1 VNPVS
6 VSIGG
11 GINSTGLVCGKY
23 ERGEPIDLNL
33 FSDPGAEK
41 PETYR
46 HIERLESWLVA
57 RGYPGITIVRHPSE
71 TLEEQCL
78 RQKTLPSIVVG
89 FRSCSDHFK
98 IRPQNHFLKQWQPAI
113 DAWER
118 GERVT
123 KLVGFDAGEP
133 HRAKDFSDKRYE
145 VRFPLIEW
153 NWDRDDCIAAIK
165 RHGLEVP
172 PKSSCFFCPEMR
184 EWEVLELRDNN
195 PELFKRALAME
206 ANNLRLVT
214 IKGLARTYSWKQ
226 LADYDKS
233 QLTLLPP
240 RADRMP
246 CVCFDGE

>member
-1 VNPVS
+1 MSTVV

-11 GINSTGLVCGKY
+11 GVNSTGLVCGIY
-23 ERGEPIDLNL
+23 EHGEVMTLNL
-33 FSDPGAEK
+33 FSDTGGEK

-46 HIERLESWLVA
+46 HIEKLDSWLVA
-57 RGYPGITIVRHPSE
+57 HGMPGVTYVKHPTE

-78 RQKTLPSIVVG
+78 RNNTLPSIVVG

-98 IRPQNHFLKQWQPAI
+98 IRPQNNYLKTWQPAI
-113 DAWER
+113 DAWAM

-133 HRAKDFSDKRYE
+133 WRAKDFSDKRYE

-153 NWDRDDCIAAIK
+153 GWDRDACVGAIK
-165 RHGLEVP
+165 RNGMEVP

-184 EWEVLELRDNN
+184 EVEILQLRDEN
-195 PELFKRALAME
+195 PTLFAKALAME
-206 ANNLRLVT
+206 ANNTKLVT

-226 LADYDKS
+226 LADYDEA
-233 QLTLLPP
+233 QLSLLPP

>member
-1 VNPVS
+1 VNPVV

-11 GINSTGLVCGKY
+11 GVNSTGLVCGAY
-23 ERGEPIDLNL
+23 EKGVRIDLNL
-33 FSDPGAEK
+33 FSDPGGEK

-46 HIERLESWLVA
+46 HLELLDKWLVSH
-57 RGYPGITIVRHPSE
+57 GMPGVTWVKHPTE
-71 TLEEQCL
+71 TLEGQCISN
-78 RQKTLPSIVVG
+78 QTLPSIVVG

-98 IRPQNHFLKQWQPAI
+98 IRPQNRFLKTWKPAI
-113 DAWER
+113 DAWGR

-133 HRAKDFSDKRYE
+133 WRAKDFSDKRYE

-153 NWDRDDCIAAIK
+153 GWDRDACVAAIE

-172 PKSSCFFCPEMR
+172 AKSSCFFCPEMR
-184 EWEVLELRDNN
+184 ESEILELRDNN
-195 PELFKRALAME
+195 PQLFARALAME
-206 ANNLRLVT
+206 ANNSKLVT

-226 LADYDKS
+226 LADYDAS
-233 QLTLLPP
+233 QGQLFPP
-240 RADRMP
+240 RAERLP